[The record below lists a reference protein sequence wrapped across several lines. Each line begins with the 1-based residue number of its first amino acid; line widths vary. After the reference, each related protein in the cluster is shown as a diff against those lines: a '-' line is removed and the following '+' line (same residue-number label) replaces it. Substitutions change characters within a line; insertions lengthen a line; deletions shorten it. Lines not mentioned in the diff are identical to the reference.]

1 MSQPC
6 RLRRAFHG
14 SNSPFDSSRGSHGHL
29 WLLSS
34 ATWQPHRP
42 VHDEDNLIR
51 VEPRFT
57 GALLPAQLKPPSQL
71 ELRLAACADEEKATV
86 RATQMP
92 WLTGVAEKVRSE
104 KAAEA
109 QRQQLRQG
117 DLNRKIR
124 GVAATGGMLGAA
136 FSTARQTKE
145 EAERAAREEKARL
158 ERERVKLRKRREN
171 ARLRKS

>member
-1 MSQPC
+1 M
-6 RLRRAFHG
+6 
-14 SNSPFDSSRGSHGHL
+14 
-29 WLLSS
+29 LSS

-42 VHDEDNLIR
+42 VHENKLES

-57 GALLPAQLKPPSQL
+57 GCLLPAQLKPPSQL
-71 ELRLAACADEEKATV
+71 ELELAACAEEEKAAV
-86 RATQMP
+86 RATQIP

-109 QRQQLRQG
+109 QQQRLRQG

-124 GVAATGGMLGAA
+124 GVAATGGRLGAA

-158 ERERVKLRKRREN
+158 ERERAKLQKRREN
-171 ARLRKS
+171 ARLRKT